1 MIQIMFID
9 MGLMMLFSN
18 SFTIDWETSFHLFD
32 LIFPFLSGIL
42 FLQYAVQYKQ
52 SRNLEERQLVTTFL
66 KILNVRTLG
75 VFITGLLSYRYG
87 I

>member
-18 SFTIDWETSFHLFD
+18 PFTIDWETSFHLFD
-32 LIFPFLSGIL
+32 LIFPLLSGIL